1 MIDDSK
7 KHENTE
13 IEETARMVER
23 HKDARNVIQ
32 EFEKIIRSNK
42 KCGC

>member
-13 IEETARMVER
+13 IEERARMVER
-23 HKDARNVIQ
+23 HTRNVIQ

-42 KCGC
+42 KYGC